1 MTTKKRNGESRGFIT
16 AMWIQ
21 TLIIVL
27 LFVGAAFYV
36 GRLFWRAFFD
46 KTQAGCAK
54 GCGGACSTID
64 VERLQRTIEL
74 AATRSEQRK

>member
-1 MTTKKRNGESRGFIT
+1 
-16 AMWIQ
+16 MWIQ
-21 TLIIVL
+21 TLIIGL
-27 LFVGAAFYV
+27 LFAAAAFYV

-64 VERLQRTIEL
+64 VDRLQRTIEL
-74 AATRSEQRK
+74 AANRSEIRK

>member
-1 MTTKKRNGESRGFIT
+1 MELQSFI
-16 AMWIQ
+16 I
-21 TLIIVL
+21 LL

-46 KTQAGCAK
+46 KSQGGCAK

-64 VERLQRTIEL
+64 VDRLQRTIE
-74 AATRSEQRK
+74 AATARTGTK

>member
-1 MTTKKRNGESRGFIT
+1 
-16 AMWIQ
+16 MWLQ
-21 TLIIVL
+21 TSIIVL

-64 VERLQRTIEL
+64 VDRLQRTIEL
-74 AATRSEQRK
+74 AAARSEAK